1 MTFMADYKDP
11 YPNAAAIRRR
21 YALQLLQDASRN
33 TPVQHLLQALA
44 RAIQGGLGGYYARQL
59 EREEFEKSNAG
70 SDSYAAAAPA
80 EWDRPTVS
88 ARADSQF
95 TPQPLPSSQM
105 SWARVLPTPG
115 FSSSENEPSIS
126 TDDWFDEQTDGPRV
140 IPTAGPKHLLQPHP
154 EAGAEHSTY
163 ETPKPGEPIKKY
175 ETYERN
181 PRTGGFDRS
190 KRYRGQGGEHGR
202 VPPPFILERRPG
214 KGPGSTPVKPRP
226 ARPEEIPGPPRG
238 AVGSGRGGGGGGGL
252 GPKLPPGF
260 RFWNPFPFY

>member
-1 MTFMADYKDP
+1 MAPYRDL

-21 YALQLLQDASRN
+21 YALQLLQEASRN
-33 TPVQHLLQALA
+33 SPVQHPLQALA

-59 EREEFEKSNAG
+59 EREEFEKSKVG
-70 SDSYAAAAPA
+70 SDAYAAAAPA
-80 EWDRPTVS
+80 DWDESTES
-88 ARADSQF
+88 ARVDSQF
-95 TPQPLPSSQM
+95 TSQPLPSSQM
-105 SWARVLPTPG
+105 SWARVLPAPG
-115 FSSSENEPSIS
+115 FPSSENEPSIPA
-126 TDDWFDEQTDGPRV
+126 DNWFDEQTDGARV
-140 IPTAGPKHLLQPHP
+140 IPTAGPKKLLRPHP

-163 ETPKPGEPIKKY
+163 EKPKPGEPIKKY

-181 PRTGGFDRS
+181 PRTGGFNAR
-190 KRYRGQGGEHGR
+190 KRYRGQGGEHGG

-226 ARPEEIPGPPRG
+226 ARPEEIPGQPRG
-238 AVGSGRGGGGGGGL
+238 GGGLGRGGGGGGGGGL